1 MNVEYIGKSSY
12 KLKRRTLN
20 GKWNKKRTETARRDY
35 SGYSKC
41 NGISMEFLE
50 KSIQCLINILGTL
63 SATYKDRIFRML
75 LKKKKI
81 ALEIYNAINDSE
93 Y

>member
-1 MNVEYIGKSSY
+1 
-12 KLKRRTLN
+12 
-20 GKWNKKRTETARRDY
+20 
-35 SGYSKC
+35 
-41 NGISMEFLE
+41 MEFLE